1 MRKEKGKRLPG
12 KERRKGR
19 RRSKKGGR
27 EKNYFTK
34 FKKRKVS
41 GRERETETERTGRH
55 PPCLTPAINMKKSTI
70 TPLC

>member
-12 KERRKGR
+12 KER

-41 GRERETETERTGRH
+41 GRETETERTGRH
-55 PPCLTPAINMKKSTI
+55 PPSLTPAIEMKKSTI
-70 TPLC
+70 APLC